1 MVLSRLHPDLIKRVL
16 MPLLDFPSTEAL
28 ERTCKG
34 VRRSML
40 ATAPRACTAYDCFK
54 MMHRDVSAVVK
65 QQDVNV
71 EGIKYWYASCWRYGL
86 EPDDLTNRLGKAFNY
101 MRRFCLFCI
110 GNERL
115 ASSDLQNAEA
125 MYGWLGIE
133 VPHGLRTAFARLV

>member
-34 VRRSML
+34 VHQNML

-54 MMHRDVSAVVK
+54 MMHRDVSGFV
-65 QQDVNV
+65 QQNNVDVGV
-71 EGIKYWYASCWRYGL
+71 IKYWYTFTWRYGL
-86 EPDDLTNRLGKAFNY
+86 APDDRTNRLGKAFLY
-101 MRRFCLFCI
+101 MRRLCLFCI

-125 MYGWLGIE
+125 MYGWLRLE
-133 VPHGLRTAFARLV
+133 VPHELRTAFARLV